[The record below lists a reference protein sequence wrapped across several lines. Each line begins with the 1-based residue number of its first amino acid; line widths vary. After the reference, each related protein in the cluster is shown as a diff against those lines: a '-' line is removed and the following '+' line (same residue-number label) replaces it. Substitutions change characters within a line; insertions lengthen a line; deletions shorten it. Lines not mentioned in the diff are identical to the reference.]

1 MEKTKE
7 LVVVPKNAHIRVDW
21 RDYPENNTVE
31 SKNRVKSYF
40 AKKYGVEKTA
50 IKINFMPIIKNS
62 EGKEVDIE
70 DGLIE
75 NIMDVEYQRRLFKE
89 WLDRNEVNVEFDR
102 ICKLDDQVN
111 AELFEEQKED
121 YRYRRWVLKKIWID
135 NFLSYGDGN
144 VVEYDDLKGLI
155 VVNSDPANQ
164 GGKTIFSVESLLF
177 LFFGKSNKADVAGE
191 IFNTYRDK
199 NEVKVGGLINIDG
212 LDYIIERTIKRKA
225 KKAGGY
231 TTSSKLEFFK
241 LLADGNK
248 ENLEGE
254 QRRETDKL
262 ITETI
267 GSYEDFMTT
276 IVATADNL
284 SDLIGTK
291 PTQRGRLL
299 TKFIGLEPIE
309 KKELIVKKKMADF
322 KSTMK
327 SNVYNLQDL
336 NDDIETHKQSIV
348 DNKENIVKL
357 ENELVSKDKELEVA
371 NDKKEK
377 TLSQKTEIDSDIKDI
392 NPQTLK
398 SEIDDMISGGVTK
411 KEALDEVIKEIS
423 EIGEV
428 NFNEDKWNELND
440 ESLELKLEV
449 GSLKKDIEGYEKDIK
464 GMKEGEF
471 CSLCKQPLKDV
482 DHTDQIKELEGKI
495 EETNKSLEKKTEN
508 LLVTGEILT
517 KLAEEKV
524 KSDNKD
530 KKSLIKDRLEVELDR
545 LRVDVKEKRGILKE
559 YERNEKAIET
569 NRELD
574 SKILG
579 YNQLISNLNLERDQI
594 ITAISESKTSIENS
608 EKIIEENTTLI
619 DTIKKESE
627 VLRIYDIYHRMI
639 GKNGISKLVLT
650 SVIPIINYELSR
662 LLDDV
667 CDFEI
672 ELEINSKNEV
682 EFLIIKSGVSK
693 KLKSGSGL
701 EQTIASL
708 ALRCILGRIST
719 LPKPNIIVFDE
730 VLGKIANVNLDYLKL
745 FFDKI
750 KMMFDTILFITHNP
764 IAQEW
769 ADKMITISKKDDIST
784 LNVKKVIEQKTLFD
798 V

>member
-7 LVVVPKNAHIRVDW
+7 LIVVPKNAYIRVDW

-40 AKKYGVEKTA
+40 AKKYGVEKSA
-50 IKINFMPIIKNS
+50 IKINFIPIIKNS
-62 EGKEVDIE
+62 KGQEIDIT

-75 NIMDVEYQRRLFKE
+75 NIMDSDYQRRLFKE

-111 AELFEEQKED
+111 VELFEEQTED
-121 YRYRRWVLKKIWID
+121 YRYRRWVLKKLWID

-144 VVEYDDLKGLI
+144 VIEYDEIKGFI

-177 LFFGKSNKADVAGE
+177 LFFGKTTKADVAE
-191 IFNTYRDK
+191 EVFNSYRDK
-199 NEVKVGGLINIDG
+199 NEVTVGGLINIDG
-212 LDYIIERTIKRKA
+212 LDYIIERTVKRKA

-231 TTSSKLEFFK
+231 TTSSKLEFYK
-241 LLADGNK
+241 LLSDGNK

-267 GSYEDFMTT
+267 GSYDDFMTT
-276 IVATADNL
+276 IVATAANL
-284 SDLIGTK
+284 EDLIGTK

-309 KKELIVKKKMADF
+309 KKELIVKKKMSDF
-322 KSTMK
+322 KSVMK
-327 SNVYNLQDL
+327 SNIYNLQDL
-336 NDDIETHKQSIV
+336 NDDITLHKQSIV
-348 DNKENIVKL
+348 DNNDNIIKL
-357 ENELVSKDKELEVA
+357 ENLLGEKDSEIKVA
-371 NDKKEK
+371 NEKKEK
-377 TLSQKTEIDSDIKDI
+377 TLSQKIEIDSDIKNI
-392 NPQTLK
+392 NPTTLK
-398 SEIDDMISGGVTK
+398 SEIDDMISGGVIK
-411 KEALDEVIKEIS
+411 KEEFDKVTKEI
-423 EIGEV
+423 ELIGDV
-428 NFNEDKWNELND
+428 YFNEDQWNELTD

-449 GSLKKDIEGYEKDIK
+449 GSLNKDIEGYEKDIK

-471 CSLCKQPLKDV
+471 CALCKQPLKDV
-482 DHTDQIKELEGKI
+482 DHTDQIKELEEKI
-495 EETNKSLEKKTEN
+495 NETKEILNKKTGN
-508 LLVTGEILT
+508 LLAIGEILS
-517 KLAEEKV
+517 KLAEEKT

-545 LRVDVKEKRGILKE
+545 LRVDVKEKKNILKE
-559 YERNEKAIET
+559 YEKNEGAIDT
-569 NRELD
+569 NRSLD

-579 YNQLISNLNLERDQI
+579 YNQLITNLNLERDQL
-594 ITAISESKTSIENS
+594 ITSITESRSSIENS
-608 EKIIEENTTLI
+608 EKIITENTSLI
-619 DTIKKESE
+619 DTIKKENE
-627 VLRIYDIYHRMI
+627 VLRIYDIYHKMI

-682 EFLIIKSGVSK
+682 EFLIIKSGVTK

-701 EQTIASL
+701 ELTIASL

-730 VLGKIANVNLDYLKL
+730 VLGKVANVNLDNLKL

-769 ADKMITISKKDDIST
+769 ADKMITISKKDDISS
-784 LNVKKVIEQKTLFD
+784 LDVKKIIEQKTLFD